1 MWTAAPDGETPEL
14 ETDEACSV
22 APTRDN
28 LIKRVR
34 KFLVGCDVLDLFSQ
48 TPVLSLN
55 VSVSCVRPRS
65 RRLQTL
71 PGPRSHVL
79 PKKRA
84 GRKTNCFV
92 LCSTDCQEAKVSV
105 TC

>member
-34 KFLVGCDVLDLFSQ
+34 KFLVGCDVLDLFPIAEELTKLTKISSDADME
-48 TPVLSLN
+48 LSLDL
-55 VSVSCVRPRS
+55 VVV
-65 RRLQTL
+65 
-71 PGPRSHVL
+71 
-79 PKKRA
+79 
-84 GRKTNCFV
+84 
-92 LCSTDCQEAKVSV
+92 
-105 TC
+105 

>member
-34 KFLVGCDVLDLFSQ
+34 KFLVGCDMLDLFPRHHVFSCVAKEL
-48 TPVLSLN
+48 TKLTKILSDADMELSLDL
-55 VSVSCVRPRS
+55 VVVC
-65 RRLQTL
+65 T
-71 PGPRSHVL
+71 
-79 PKKRA
+79 
-84 GRKTNCFV
+84 
-92 LCSTDCQEAKVSV
+92 
-105 TC
+105 